1 MEKSGENYSL
11 LLLAGGRSSR
21 MGTDKGELFYR
32 GRTFIENLLR
42 KADNLGIEKKYLSG
56 HGTKQ
61 KGVQVVQD
69 IYPNRGPL
77 GGLHAC
83 MKAMDTRYCLVLP
96 VDVPQIPLEA
106 LRTLLDFHKRLAEK
120 GELEHPLL
128 LSHGGRTEPLIGIY
142 PSDIWTDI
150 AEAIRDHPAPVF
162 KVLDQRGYQTFPIEM
177 KSWQAEN
184 INTLETY
191 HMVLKQEAGER
202 NMWREIT
209 LEHALE
215 LIRERAHRIQDVTEQ
230 KIDEAG
236 GCVLAEDVFA
246 SLDNPPFPRSP
257 VDGYAVRAEDLAG
270 AAKGDPVSLK
280 VAGCIYAGDDGQ
292 SFTAGPGEAYRIMT
306 GAPFPQ
312 GTDTAVRQEDTDYGE
327 KEVLIYKEQKAW
339 DNYCFQGEDYQKGRL
354 LLKKGTTL
362 TFAEQGILS
371 GLGYTRVRVY
381 RKPVVRIFT
390 TGDELVLPGN
400 PLLPGKIYDSNG
412 IMTGERLKELGIAP
426 QSVEHVGDDE
436 RLLAEKL
443 LHACQD
449 ADVILTTGGVSVGKK
464 DILHGALE
472 CMGAEK
478 VFWRI
483 RLQPGMPTIFS
494 VYGRTLILSLSGN
507 PFGAMANLE
516 LLVRPMLEAMTG
528 SERFSMEKREGILT
542 GEFPKKSRVRRFVRA
557 VYREGEVSFPE
568 GIYSSGAI
576 GTLRGCNCLLD
587 IPAGT
592 DPIKKGE
599 KVTVWLL

>member
-1 MEKSGENYSL
+1 M
-11 LLLAGGRSSR
+11 
-21 MGTDKGELFYR
+21 
-32 GRTFIENLLR
+32 
-42 KADNLGIEKKYLSG
+42 
-56 HGTKQ
+56 
-61 KGVQVVQD
+61 
-69 IYPNRGPL
+69 
-77 GGLHAC
+77 
-83 MKAMDTRYCLVLP
+83 
-96 VDVPQIPLEA
+96 
-106 LRTLLDFHKRLAEK
+106 
-120 GELEHPLL
+120 
-128 LSHGGRTEPLIGIY
+128 
-142 PSDIWTDI
+142 
-150 AEAIRDHPAPVF
+150 
-162 KVLDQRGYQTFPIEM
+162 
-177 KSWQAEN
+177 
-184 INTLETY
+184 
-191 HMVLKQEAGER
+191 
-202 NMWREIT
+202 
-209 LEHALE
+209 
-215 LIRERAHRIQDVTEQ
+215 
-230 KIDEAG
+230 
-236 GCVLAEDVFA
+236 
-246 SLDNPPFPRSP
+246 
-257 VDGYAVRAEDLAG
+257 
-270 AAKGDPVSLK
+270 
-280 VAGCIYAGDDGQ
+280 
-292 SFTAGPGEAYRIMT
+292 
-306 GAPFPQ
+306 
-312 GTDTAVRQEDTDYGE
+312 
-327 KEVLIYKEQKAW
+327 
-339 DNYCFQGEDYQKGRL
+339 
-354 LLKKGTTL
+354 
-362 TFAEQGILS
+362 
-371 GLGYTRVRVY
+371 
-381 RKPVVRIFT
+381 VRIFT

-426 QSVEHVGDDE
+426 RSVEHVGDDE

-557 VYREGEVSFPE
+557 IYREGEVSFPE
-568 GIYSSGAI
+568 GIYASGAI